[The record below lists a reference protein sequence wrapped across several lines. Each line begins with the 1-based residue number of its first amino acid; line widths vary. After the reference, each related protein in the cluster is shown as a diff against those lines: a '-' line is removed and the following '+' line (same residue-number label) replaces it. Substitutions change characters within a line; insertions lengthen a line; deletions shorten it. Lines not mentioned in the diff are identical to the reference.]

1 MSEDRSRSSEPGRA
15 AVATVARAS
24 GSQRGSAVDG
34 LASEVVSIPLKFGQA
49 RPGGVWAEWC
59 AERRASALPAGVGW
73 DDPGLVIDLTGPV
86 PTVSMPPLARRG
98 RAAAYGMVPARLVA
112 AAALAIVVLNV
123 LDVITTRFAISRGAT
138 EGNPLASLFVSHLPI
153 FVVIKVL
160 FPAFVALRM
169 WVTRT
174 RTTPGLLAAMYW
186 VVGVYSMA
194 IVINALHLL

>member
-1 MSEDRSRSSEPGRA
+1 
-15 AVATVARAS
+15 
-24 GSQRGSAVDG
+24 
-34 LASEVVSIPLKFGQA
+34 
-49 RPGGVWAEWC
+49 VWAEWC
-59 AERRASALPAGVGW
+59 AGRRASALPAGVGW
-73 DDPGLVIDLTGPV
+73 DDPGPVIDLTGPV
-86 PTVSMPPLARRG
+86 PTVNMPPLARRG